1 MDPREFLERAIV
13 NTYDFFMDRFGQPL
27 VQKPIPPSRPAPN
40 SSMGGI
46 PLDPDQSLIER
57 TRQVVRALNDQTR
70 RKEEAVRKELEG
82 Y

>member
-13 NTYDFFMDRFGQPL
+13 NTYDFLMDRFGQPL

-40 SSMGGI
+40 SSMDGI
-46 PLDPDQSLIER
+46 PFGPYQGLINRAGE
-57 TRQVVRALNDQTR
+57 VVRDLNKQTEE
-70 RKEEAVRKELEG
+70 KEKFIRELGG